1 MVIECFSFG
10 DRHNGCALIEKGG
23 EGIAFIQ
30 YPQEKCVTEIVEEI
44 RTLEKMAWPSCEDD
58 EGLPSAS
65 NTYVTS
71 FVLMEKI
78 LLFVM

>member
-44 RTLEKMAWPSCEDD
+44 RTLEKMAWPS
-58 EGLPSAS
+58 AS